1 MIRSIRL
8 SNFQS
13 HKDTALELVPG
24 INAVVGESDSGKTAI
39 IRALN
44 WLVTNRPSGAAFQR
58 HRVKET
64 EVELTTEDGE
74 LVRYRTAKANGY
86 RINGT
91 DLSAI
96 RTDVPEEVAKFLGI
110 DPDLNM
116 QGQLDAP
123 FLLSMSP
130 GEVAQTLNRIAHLD
144 EIDTALFNV
153 AKRLRDKGAELKA
166 AQSQQAALEEQHQ
179 QFAYLDRME
188 SDVAELERTGRA
200 LEEIRLKGIQL
211 RDLMQELVR
220 ICSDLDMLPNVE
232 VMAERYEEMVELQKG
247 ALALFTKEETLRG
260 FLRDISQLRKEAQVL
275 PDLDGW
281 EQQYA
286 KCWLLV
292 EELAAHRIRLTNLSE
307 LSEESGLGGA
317 ELSRWAYDLEKMEK
331 SYTQQMPKVCPLCGG
346 KVKK

>member
-13 HKDTALELVPG
+13 HKETVLELVPG
-24 INAVVGESDSGKTAI
+24 ITAIVGESDSGKTAI

-58 HRVKET
+58 HGTKET
-64 EVELTTEDGE
+64 EVGLLVDDGI
-74 LVRYRTAKANGY
+74 LVRYRTAKSNGY

-96 RTDVPEEVAKFLGI
+96 RTDVPEEVVKLLGI

-116 QGQLDAP
+116 QGQLAAP

-166 AQSQQAALEEQHQ
+166 AQSQQAVLEEQHQ
-179 QFAYLDRME
+179 QFAYLDQME
-188 SDVAELERTGRA
+188 SDVAELEQADRA
-200 LEEIRLKGIQL
+200 LEVIGLKGIQL
-211 RDLMQELVR
+211 RDLMHELVKVR
-220 ICSDLDMLPNVE
+220 SDMDMLPNVE
-232 VMAERYEEMVELQKG
+232 AMAERYQEAGILHEEVV
-247 ALALFTKEETLRG
+247 ALSAKEKALRG
-260 FLRDISQLRKEAQVL
+260 LLNEERQLRVDSRTL

-281 EQQYA
+281 EPLFVECEEANVQTVFQKLQLGNLIGLLEQYRMEDA
-286 KCWLLV
+286 RLFR
-292 EELAAHRIRLTNLSE
+292 LAEDLDKL
-307 LSEESGLGGA
+307 EES
-317 ELSRWAYDLEKMEK
+317 YM
-331 SYTQQMPKVCPLCGG
+331 QQMPKVCPLCGG

>member
-13 HKDTALELVPG
+13 HKETVLELVPG

-58 HRVKET
+58 HGTKET
-64 EVELTTEDGE
+64 EVGLITDDGE

-86 RINGT
+86 RINGM

-96 RTDVPEEVAKFLGI
+96 RTDVPEEVTKFLGI

-144 EIDTALFNV
+144 EIDMALFNV
-153 AKRLRDKGAELKA
+153 AKRLRDKGAELKV

-179 QFAYLDRME
+179 QFAYLNQME
-188 SDVAELERTGRA
+188 IDVAELELVDRA
-200 LEEIRLKGIQL
+200 LEEIGLKDIQL
-211 RDLMQELVR
+211 RDLMQELVKVR
-220 ICSDLDMLPNVE
+220 SDMDMLPNVE
-232 VMAERYEEMVELQKG
+232 AMAERYQDAS
-247 ALALFTKEETLRG
+247 ALHEAIIALSAKERTLRG
-260 FLRDISQLRKEAQVL
+260 LLNEEWQLRGDSRAL

-281 EQQYA
+281 EQSF
-286 KCWLLV
+286 V
-292 EELAAHRIRLTNLSE
+292 ECGQINAQAVFQRLRLANLSG
-307 LSEESGLGGA
+307 LMEEHGLESARLFRLA
-317 ELSRWAYDLEKMEK
+317 EDLEKQEE
-331 SYTQQMPKVCPLCGG
+331 SYAQQMPKVCPLCGG

>member
-13 HKDTALELVPG
+13 HKDTVLELVPG
-24 INAVVGESDSGKTAI
+24 INAICGESDSGKTAI

-58 HRVKET
+58 HGTKET
-64 EVELTTEDGE
+64 EVGLITDDGE

-96 RTDVPEEVAKFLGI
+96 RTDVPEEVAKLLGI
-110 DPDLNM
+110 DSDLNM

-166 AQSQQAALEEQHQ
+166 AQAQQASLEEQHQ

-188 SDVAELERTGRA
+188 SDVAELELVDRA
-200 LEEIRLKGIQL
+200 LEEIGLKGIRL
-211 RDLMQELVR
+211 RDLMQELLKVR
-220 ICSDLDMLPNVE
+220 SEMDMLPNVE
-232 VMAERYEEMVELQKG
+232 MMAERYREAVTLQEEVG
-247 ALALFTKEETLRG
+247 ALTAKVATLRG
-260 FLRDISQLRKEAQVL
+260 FLRDESQLRMEAQAL
-275 PDLDGW
+275 PNLEGW
-281 EQQYA
+281 DERYQECEGA
-286 KCWLLV
+286 N
-292 EELAAHRIRLTNLSE
+292 AHAVFQRLRLSNLSGLLE
-307 LSEESGLGGA
+307 DHGMESA
-317 ELSRWAYDLEKMEK
+317 RLSRLAEDLEKMEE
-331 SYTQQMPKVCPLCGG
+331 SYAQQMPTVCPLCGG